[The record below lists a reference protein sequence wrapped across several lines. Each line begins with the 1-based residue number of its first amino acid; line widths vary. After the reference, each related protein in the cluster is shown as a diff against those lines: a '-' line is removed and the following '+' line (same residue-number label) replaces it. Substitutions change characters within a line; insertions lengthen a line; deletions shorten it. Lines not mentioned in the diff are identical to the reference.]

1 VTEFYNSKFWIGHGR
16 FRNWRG
22 EK

>member
-1 VTEFYNSKFWIGHGR
+1 VTEFFNSKFWIGRGR